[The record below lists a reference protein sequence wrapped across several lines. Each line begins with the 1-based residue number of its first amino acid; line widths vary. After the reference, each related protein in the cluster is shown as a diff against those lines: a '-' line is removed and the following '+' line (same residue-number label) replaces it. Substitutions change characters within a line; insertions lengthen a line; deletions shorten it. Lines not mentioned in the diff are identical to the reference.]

1 MTIILEFDQN
11 YQAIRAMKAEGL
23 CQTINDITKDINEM
37 LRDNDTDI
45 AALKYR
51 IQSYIEENGIKSVL

>member
-11 YQAIRAMKAEGL
+11 YQAMRAMKAEEL

-37 LRDNDTDI
+37 LKDGDSDVV
-45 AALKYR
+45 ALRYR
-51 IQSYIEENGIKSVL
+51 IQSYIEENNVKTVL

>member
-11 YQAIRAMKAEGL
+11 YQAVRAMKAEEL
-23 CQTINDITKDINEM
+23 CRTVNDITKDIDEM
-37 LRDNDTDI
+37 LKDSDSDI

-51 IQSYIEENGIKSVL
+51 IQSYIEENGVKSIL

>member
-37 LRDNDTDI
+37 LRDNDKDI